1 MPRTRCCWCSTRP
14 RARTRSATGIVLAK
28 LDGTAKGGVIL
39 PIREKFAIPVKFIGV
54 GEKASD
60 LAVFNAEQFA
70 AALFAEAA

>member
-1 MPRTRCCWCSTRP
+1 
-14 RARTRSATGIVLAK
+14 
-28 LDGTAKGGVIL
+28 VIL